1 MNLAA
6 ESTSC
11 TWELVWKP
19 RQARA
24 NKEEDGTTAYHKK
37 RKQLLYSQ
45 KLIYKK

>member
-24 NKEEDGTTAYHKK
+24 NKGEDGTTAYNK
-37 RKQLLYSQ
+37 
-45 KLIYKK
+45 